1 MKGLLKSNFFAV
13 WINAKIF
20 LIFMVLM
27 GIAVTIIPGP
37 TLQMYFVIIGIVGSS
52 AIAATAIGNEFSS
65 KWGKYKL
72 TLPVKRTDIVK
83 SLYLNHLFWTIAG
96 TLFVGMATGL
106 SYMLHGFTF
115 DQPAGVF
122 SLFIL
127 GISISIYMGAVF
139 IPLIYLTKE
148 DKTVVFLIISLVCA
162 VGISAMFF
170 NIPVFGNTSIIVCAI
185 LLFVLSYLLTR
196 SVFKRKEY

>member
-115 DQPAGVF
+115 DQSAGVF

-170 NIPVFGNTSIIVCAI
+170 NIPVFGNTIIIVCAI
-185 LLFVLSYLLTR
+185 LLFALSYLLTR